1 MQPPLGNDELAA
13 FRAHADEVR
22 QRRVELTPSQ
32 FVAGV
37 TDISAP
43 ILRGGYAAAALT
55 VPFLKKLEPKVA
67 RSTAAQAVRL
77 AADRI
82 SDQLVEGDSRA

>member
-1 MQPPLGNDELAA
+1 MQPPLGDDELAA
-13 FRAHADEVR
+13 FRLHADEVR
-22 QRRVELTPSQ
+22 KRHVELTPSQ

-55 VPFLKKLEPKVA
+55 VPFLKKLEPMVGKSEAA
-67 RSTAAQAVRL
+67 RAVRL

-82 SDQLVEGDSRA
+82 SEQLVEGDSRA